1 MSKIVS
7 TWLLNIAN
15 HYNFYS
21 FVFWPMKKL
30 IWLVLIVSL
39 LANVCVFLYAYERI
53 DQQET
58 RIQNLQ
64 QEVDSLLSTQN
75 ITRYEIPNTNLQ
87 QDMWLPTELQ
97 QTIESLFAEK
107 DTSITQRVSW
117 STSINGKEISY
128 AFDIKNGD
136 VTGFLS
142 SNDKTHLNQVEND
155 LREFRA
161 NIIVTTDTSIEFE
174 AQGDIATQVLLY
186 FWIDIR

>member
-1 MSKIVS
+1 
-7 TWLLNIAN
+7 
-15 HYNFYS
+15 
-21 FVFWPMKKL
+21 MKKL